1 MSLFLNNT
9 NSINEQNY
17 TGLFGAPNQNP
28 TNLFANINQG
38 PMNNQNNLFNN
49 NNLINNNN
57 NTLFGASSTNLFN
70 FSNQN
75 NNIKNNNINN
85 NNRLLQSIN
94 FNFNGRNVIEKNGA
108 SNFLS
113 ISSIDEFYELS
124 FEELRL
130 NDYSFFKTGN
140 IPPQPVFNRNNTI
153 NKYINNNLNQNQ
165 NSFLEIIIIIQI
177 YFLLI
182 LIIILS
188 FYLIIIIIYQEM
200 ACFLITIVEIM
211 EIILCLEIIVII
223 L

>member
-1 MSLFLNNT
+1 
-9 NSINEQNY
+9 
-17 TGLFGAPNQNP
+17 
-28 TNLFANINQG
+28 
-38 PMNNQNNLFNN
+38 MNNQNNLFNN
-49 NNLINNNN
+49 NNLFDNNNN
-57 NTLFGASSTNLFN
+57 SLFGASSTNLFN
-70 FSNQN
+70 FGNQN
-75 NNIKNNNINN
+75 NINNNINN
-85 NNRLLQSIN
+85 NNINNNSNKLLQSIN

-108 SNFLS
+108 GNFLS

-182 LIIILS
+182 IILNL
-188 FYLIIIIIYQEM
+188 YLIIIIIYR
-200 ACFLITIVEIM
+200 
-211 EIILCLEIIVII
+211 
-223 L
+223 

>member
-1 MSLFLNNT
+1 M
-9 NSINEQNY
+9 
-17 TGLFGAPNQNP
+17 
-28 TNLFANINQG
+28 
-38 PMNNQNNLFNN
+38 NQNNLFNN
-49 NNLINNNN
+49 NNLFDNNNN
-57 NTLFGASSTNLFN
+57 SLFGASSTNIFN
-70 FSNQN
+70 FGNQN
-75 NNIKNNNINN
+75 NNNINN
-85 NNRLLQSIN
+85 NKRLFQSISC
-94 FNFNGRNVIEKNGA
+94 NFNGRNIIEKNGT

-113 ISSIDEFYELS
+113 ISSTNEFYELS
-124 FEELRL
+124 LEELRL
-130 NDYSFFKTGN
+130 NDYIFFKTGN
-140 IPPQPVFNRNNTI
+140 IPPKPFFNRNNI
-153 NKYINNNLNQNQ
+153 VNKYINNNLNQNQ